1 MFMFLID
8 CSAQN
13 AYSLFRLQNEAS
25 NDKKQREKQL
35 ELLAFDL
42 IKHNVKSRFE
52 KAALENFNGRL
63 IDLIRQQEEFLMN
76 VMFLFN
82 KN

>member
-1 MFMFLID
+1 MFLID

-42 IKHNVKSRFE
+42 IKHNVKSRYE
-52 KAALENFNGRL
+52 KQRWKILTVDTLISLDNKKNF
-63 IDLIRQQEEFLMN
+63 
-76 VMFLFN
+76 
-82 KN
+82 

>member
-13 AYSLFRLQNEAS
+13 AYSLFRLQNETS

-42 IKHNVKSRFE
+42 IKHNVKSRYE

-76 VMFLFN
+76 VMFLLN